1 MLRAGALPWLDCHY
15 SCLQ

>member
-1 MLRAGALPWLDCHY
+1 MLRAGALPLVECHY